1 MAEKVLSLFMQD
13 ELNLRLRFLEDAI
26 RVLSEARELVIGD
39 VEILLWNV
47 ENIISEIRGIL
58 SGKEIIPR
66 NDDTVF
72 GWNGRG
78 C

>member
-1 MAEKVLSLFMQD
+1 MAEKTLSLFVQD

-26 RVLSEARELVIGD
+26 RVLSEAREILVGD
-39 VEILLWNV
+39 VEMLLWNV
-47 ENIISEIRGIL
+47 ENTIGEIRGIL

-66 NDDTVF
+66 NDDAVF